1 MNRRQ
6 KTVQRQLLQ
15 NEKLY
20 IKDLKHQYAVSVAE
34 VDKVIQGLL
43 AREQTQSVVYQLQFQ
58 LQLREQL
65 TRIYGDMQTKNY
77 DTMMQYL
84 NGCYKESFIGTIYD
98 LQGQG
103 IPLAFPLNQNQ
114 MTKAVVTDSKVS
126 GGLYRRLGINVN
138 DLKESIRVEITRG
151 IASEKSYEQ
160 IARAIQRRSDVDYN
174 KSLRIARTEGHRI
187 QTTASLDVMHEAIQ
201 KGANI
206 KKQWDATLDG
216 VTRDTHRELDGQ
228 IVDVDEDFVVP
239 STGDRASAPS
249 MFGDPAEDCNCRCC
263 VLQRASWV
271 LDADET
277 RTKMDNDS
285 KTYVSFKE
293 SGYEA
298 FKNAYF
304 ENYD

>member
-1 MNRRQ
+1 MKMNRRQ

-43 AREQTQSVVYQLQFQ
+43 AREQTQSVVYQMQFQ

-103 IPLAFPLNQNQ
+103 VPLAFPVNQNQ

-126 GGLYRRLGINVN
+126 GGLYRRLGINVT

-160 IARAIQRRSDVDYN
+160 IAKAIQKRSDVDYN

-187 QTTASLDVMHEAIQ
+187 QQSATLDAQHEAINR
-201 KGANI
+201 GADI
-206 KKQWDATLDG
+206 KKQWDATLDD
-216 VTRDTHRELDGQ
+216 VTRDTHRELDGT
-228 IVDVDEDFVVP
+228 IIDVDDYFITSEGSKALFP
-239 STGDRASAPS
+239 SG
-249 MFGDPAEDCNCRCC
+249 FGDPSEDCNCRCC
-263 VLQRASWV
+263 LLQRASWSIGE
-271 LDADET
+271 D
-277 RTKMDNDS
+277 RTKMDNQSKDLVTIND
-285 KTYVSFKE
+285 KTYSGFKE
-293 SGYEA
+293 SYYE
-298 FKNAYF
+298 YIG
-304 ENYD
+304 E

>member
-6 KTVQRQLLQ
+6 KTVQKQLLK

-20 IKDLKHQYAVSVAE
+20 VKDLKHQYAGAIAE
-34 VDKVIQGLL
+34 VDKVIEGLL
-43 AREQTQSVVYQLQFQ
+43 ARQQTQSVVYQLGFQ

-65 TRIYGDMQTKNY
+65 SKIYGDMQTKNY
-77 DTMMQYL
+77 DTMVQYL
-84 NGCYKESFIGTIYD
+84 HGCYQESFIGTLYD

-103 IPLAFPLNQNQ
+103 IPLAFPINQNQ
-114 MTKAVVTDSKVS
+114 MTKAVQTDSRVS
-126 GGLYRRLGINVN
+126 GGLYKRLGINVD

-151 IASEKSYEQ
+151 LASEKSYEQ
-160 IARAIQRRSDVDYN
+160 IAKAVQRRSDVDYN
-174 KSLRIARTEGHRI
+174 RSLRIARTEGHRI
-187 QTTASLDVMHEAIQ
+187 QTSASLDVMHEAIN

-206 KKQWDATLDG
+206 KKQWDSTLDA

-228 IVDVDEDFVVP
+228 IVDVDEDFIIP
-239 STGDRASAPS
+239 STGARASAPS
-249 MFGDPAEDCNCRCC
+249 LFGDPAEDCNCRCC

-285 KTYVSFKE
+285 KTYVKFKE

-304 ENYD
+304 ENFD